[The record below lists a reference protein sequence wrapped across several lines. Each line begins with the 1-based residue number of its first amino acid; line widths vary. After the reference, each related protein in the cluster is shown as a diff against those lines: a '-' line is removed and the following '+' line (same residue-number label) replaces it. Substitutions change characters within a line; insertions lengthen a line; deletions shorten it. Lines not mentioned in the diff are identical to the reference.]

1 MFRPDEMKIGRLVS
15 RKQGSNR
22 TDFSIDLEKKQKISV
37 GFGNRQENHADVSA
51 FQEEKTK
58 NMMLYISL
66 QKK

>member
-1 MFRPDEMKIGRLVS
+1 MKIGRLVS

-51 FQEEKTK
+51 FQEKK
-58 NMMLYISL
+58 
-66 QKK
+66 QKI